1 MVRLDKYLADAGIG
15 TRSEV
20 KNYIKHKW
28 ITVDGMVAQKPEQK
42 IDPGKA
48 HICFQGEHVVYEE
61 FSYFLFHKPSGCVTA
76 RSASR
81 EKTVMDFFAEEKAKG
96 LSPVGRLDKDTE
108 GLLLITNDGARNHRL
123 MSPSHHVPKTY
134 YAILD
139 QPIPEDAVER
149 FHAGVDIGDEKPTL
163 PARLEI
169 LPEEFPFD
177 HAFSGENGRAHAR
190 LTITEGRYHQ
200 VKRMF
205 AAIGCEVLYLKRL
218 SMGPLEL
225 GDLRRGEYRR
235 LTDEELRLLQQ
246 I

>member
-76 RSASR
+76 RSDSR

-108 GLLLITNDGARNHRL
+108 GLLLI
-123 MSPSHHVPKTY
+123 
-134 YAILD
+134 
-139 QPIPEDAVER
+139 
-149 FHAGVDIGDEKPTL
+149 
-163 PARLEI
+163 
-169 LPEEFPFD
+169 
-177 HAFSGENGRAHAR
+177 
-190 LTITEGRYHQ
+190 
-200 VKRMF
+200 
-205 AAIGCEVLYLKRL
+205 L
-218 SMGPLEL
+218 SL
-225 GDLRRGEYRR
+225 
-235 LTDEELRLLQQ
+235 
-246 I
+246 IHI